1 MTQSTWAVALGAL
14 GSLGTLVAGLSGDA
28 GAQTLPDYYP
38 VGYTEIIEAS
48 RNEAGLMIYSNLS
61 AENAGPMV
69 AGFRE
74 AYPWITVEI
83 MDLAAGTL
91 HSRWEAEAGSAAR
104 TADLLISTA
113 VDRWV
118 DYAEQGRLI
127 AYESPEAPH
136 LPEFALPGGGI
147 YVMSTDPMV
156 LVYNTLLTPAGEA
169 PTGVEDIARLAAA
182 DPGTYAGRLT
192 TYDPL
197 RNAFGLSIWYAALR
211 DKGDALWNAVDV
223 IGPSIR
229 GENSGGAQLDK
240 VATGEYIASIYVSG
254 IAVFPRQSQSG
265 GEIYGVTFPDDGTPI
280 AFRGMG
286 IPSVSA
292 NPNSAKLFLDYALS
306 AKGQTELGKG
316 GVTPYREDVVEED
329 IPFYTFQSIA
339 GLVGEENL
347 VLINF
352 DKAMA
357 AGVDSFTARW
367 KQATGEK

>member
-1 MTQSTWAVALGAL
+1 MKHSAWTVALGSMGAL
-14 GSLGTLVAGLSGDA
+14 MIGLSTE
-28 GAQTLPDYYP
+28 AQTLPDYYP
-38 VGYTEIIEAS
+38 ADYSEIIEAS
-48 RNEAGLMIYSNLS
+48 RSEAGLMIYSNLS

-69 AGFRE
+69 AGFRQ
-74 AYPWITVEI
+74 AYPWISVEI

-91 HSRWEAEAGSAAR
+91 HSRWEAEAGSSAR

-118 DYAEQGRLI
+118 NYAAQGKLMDYQ
-127 AYESPEAPH
+127 SPEAPH
-136 LPEFALPGGGI
+136 LPEFALPGDGI

-156 LVYNTLLTPAGEA
+156 LVYNTLLTPAGDA
-169 PTGVEDIARLAAA
+169 PTGVGDIARLAAE
-182 DPGTYAGRLT
+182 DPGTYSGRLT

-197 RNAFGLSIWYAALR
+197 RNAFGLSIWYAAMR
-211 DKGDALWNAVDV
+211 DKGENLWPALDV

-240 VATGEYIASIYVSG
+240 VATGEYVASIYVSG
-254 IAVFPRQSQSG
+254 IAVFPRQQQSG

-306 AKGQTELGKG
+306 SKGQTELGKG
-316 GVTPYREDVVEED
+316 GVTPYRDDVPEAE
-329 IPFYTFQSIA
+329 IPFYTYQSIA
-339 GLVGEENL
+339 EMVGEENL

-352 DKAMA
+352 DSGMA
-357 AGVDSFTARW
+357 AGVEAFTARW